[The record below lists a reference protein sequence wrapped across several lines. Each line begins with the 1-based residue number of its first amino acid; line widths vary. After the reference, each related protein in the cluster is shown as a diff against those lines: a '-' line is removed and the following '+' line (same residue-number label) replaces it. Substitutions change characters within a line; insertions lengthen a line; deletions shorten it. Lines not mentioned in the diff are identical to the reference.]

1 VWERRVLAK
10 RGEGEEGE
18 SWLVVKEEEM
28 MPLRW

>member
-18 SWLVVKEEEM
+18 SWLVVKEEM